1 MSCNGNH
8 FLSCRIDSVWK
19 MFFYYLLG
27 NSDLPKHAQLI
38 YLSMAQT
45 YITIPTYSHYCTDHF
60 TSLHKQT
67 TSRNT
72 LSTLII
78 RPQYNQQY
86 KYQHPAEIRVPTW
99 SREYWF
105 VKSVNLAQ
113 IYITYWKHMEI
124 VNVVI
129 CYFRFSSLL
138 LMAILQKF
146 FALCSKNNVCDKCY
160 VRVIISSVVLL
171 QYEKCFIICWG
182 TLTCPSTH
190 NWFTCPWHKLTSPF
204 QHIPITAQ
212 TILHHSTNKQPA
224 ETHWVHSLSIHTTT
238 SYGNTNIQWKSGFAH
253 DLVSIDLW
261 RQWIWTKFA
270 LHIENI
276 WKL

>member
-8 FLSCRIDSVWK
+8 FLSHRIDSVWK

-105 VKSVNLAQ
+105 VKSVNL
-113 IYITYWKHMEI
+113 Y
-124 VNVVI
+124 
-129 CYFRFSSLL
+129 RLL
-138 LMAILQKF
+138 LQRNCFLQKMCF
-146 FALCSKNNVCDKCY
+146 SFRWSMNWARPWITCLHIVHGY
-160 VRVIISSVVLL
+160 VSYIPTHSL
-171 QYEKCFIICWG
+171 WG
-182 TLTCPSTH
+182 TMP
-190 NWFTCPWHKLTSPF
+190 
-204 QHIPITAQ
+204 
-212 TILHHSTNKQPA
+212 
-224 ETHWVHSLSIHTTT
+224 
-238 SYGNTNIQWKSGFAH
+238 NI
-253 DLVSIDLW
+253 
-261 RQWIWTKFA
+261 
-270 LHIENI
+270 
-276 WKL
+276 